1 MSSTHSYDGD
11 LGSLRLSP
19 PLARSTPSSSPH
31 PDEPSKHRS
40 TQHDGTGAV
49 DGSRLKVSG
58 DRPVRPGHSKQ
69 PTLTR
74 KISFP
79 SDQLDPVQWERLR
92 RWIVCFAVVEFDID
106 SGPVRT
112 AEENARKDC
121 ADVARPRRTSTTSFL
136 RLVSLPL
143 SSRTSHSPH
152 FLKAPTSLLP
162 QHCPTAA
169 IPTIGGYPILRKT
182 SCGG

>member
-1 MSSTHSYDGD
+1 MSSTDLYDGD

-31 PDEPSKHRS
+31 PDEPSKRRS
-40 TQHDGTGAV
+40 SQYGTTSGI
-49 DGSRLKVSG
+49 DGSGLADSE
-58 DRPVRPGHSKQ
+58 DRPMRPGHSKQ

-112 AEENARKDC
+112 DW
-121 ADVARPRRTSTTSFL
+121 
-136 RLVSLPL
+136 
-143 SSRTSHSPH
+143 
-152 FLKAPTSLLP
+152 
-162 QHCPTAA
+162 
-169 IPTIGGYPILRKT
+169 G
-182 SCGG
+182 